1 MFRTRMKLLAIAGGL
16 LALGAVATAQQAGR
30 GRSAR
35 STVPPPAQVSRG
47 AAYVVNPAPSV
58 ADPEI
63 EKEIRQLE
71 LSLLDDEVKLLHDG
85 VTASLKEILAY
96 RTSTTTADPRASKDA
111 EAAYLKARETY
122 LSRARDLAIARKA
135 LDPAGASTKAA
146 DAKAADAKASEPA
159 LKGAGSGGGVRI
171 GSVDTDVIVARSRGM
186 ARPGA
191 NFLDELRQAIG
202 QVARRKGLDLV
213 VRSMNRSAGEP
224 SLQILYV
231 DPRIDI
237 TEDVLR
243 ELNGRDPAARKASP

>member
-1 MFRTRMKLLAIAGGL
+1 MFRTRTRLLAIAGGL

-35 STVPPPAQVSRG
+35 STVPPPALGSHG
-47 AAYVVNPAPSV
+47 AASVVNPAPLV

-71 LSLLDDEVKLLHDG
+71 LSLLDEEVKLLHDS

-96 RTSTTTADPRASKDA
+96 RTSTTTADPRAAKDA
-111 EAAYLKARETY
+111 EVAYLKARETY
-122 LSRARDLAIARKA
+122 LIRARDLAIARKA
-135 LDPAGASTKAA
+135 LDPAGAS
-146 DAKAADAKASEPA
+146 AKAADAKVSNPA
-159 LKGAGSGGGVRI
+159 PKGAGSGGGVRI

-191 NFLDELRQAIG
+191 NLLDELRQAIG

-213 VRSMNRSAGEP
+213 VRSAGEP
-224 SLQILYV
+224 SLPILYV

-243 ELNGRDPAARKASP
+243 ELDGRDPAARKASP